1 MQGDTWSGVSV
12 VVPVYNGA
20 RLVERLVREVVASL
34 DATGEPHELLL
45 IEDGS
50 EDSSWDAI
58 VTAASRSPDVKGFRL
73 SRNFG
78 QQIAVSAGIA
88 KARGK
93 YVIVMDC
100 DLQNPASAIPEIL
113 SSLRAGNEL
122 VYTVSKVRNNTRDA
136 VTSRL
141 FWFVLTKIFR
151 APVVKHQLMMK
162 GMTSRMARIYDSY
175 PEATRTVAGIVGDI
189 GYKHAV
195 IEVENAPRGEG
206 KSNYG
211 FFKRFDLMVDM
222 IISMAAAPL
231 KILIYAGLAG
241 CIATLIAAIY
251 FLAATLF
258 HSVVSGVT
266 VVILAV
272 CLFGSLVIAVLG
284 IVGVYL
290 ANIYAEVRRRPLF
303 LIADETRFHG

>member
-1 MQGDTWSGVSV
+1 MQGESWSGVSV

-20 RLVERLVREVVASL
+20 RLVERLVREVAASL
-34 DATGEPHELLL
+34 NGEPYELLL

-50 EDSSWDAI
+50 QDSSWDAI
-58 VTAASRSPDVKGFRL
+58 VTAASLSPDVKGFRL

-88 KARGK
+88 QARGK

-113 SSLRAGNEL
+113 RSLRAGNEL
-122 VYTVSKVRNNTRDA
+122 VYTVSKTRNNTRDA
-136 VTSRL
+136 LTSQL
-141 FWFVLTKIFR
+141 FWFVLTKIFK
-151 APVVKHQLMMK
+151 ASVVKHQLMMK
-162 GMTSRMARIYDSY
+162 GMTSKMARIYDSY

-189 GYKHAV
+189 GYRHAV
-195 IEVENAPRGEG
+195 IEVENARRSEG

-211 FFKRFDLMVDM
+211 FFKRFDLMIDM
-222 IISMAAAPL
+222 IISIAAAPL

-241 CIATLIAAIY
+241 FIAALLASIY
-251 FLAATLF
+251 FLAAALF
-258 HSVVSGVT
+258 HSAPSGIT
-266 VVILAV
+266 VVVLAIF
-272 CLFGSLVIAVLG
+272 LFGSLMTLMLG

-303 LIADETRFHG
+303 LIAEETRSNG

>member
-1 MQGDTWSGVSV
+1 MRGDTWSGVSV

-20 RLVERLVREVVASL
+20 GLVERLVQEVVASL
-34 DATGEPHELLL
+34 AGTGEPYELLL

-50 EDSSWDAI
+50 RDSSWDAI
-58 VTAASRSPDVKGFRL
+58 LTAASLCPDVKGFRL

-88 KARGK
+88 QARGK

-100 DLQNPASAIPEIL
+100 DLQNPASAIPSIL
-113 SSLRAGNEL
+113 SALRSGNEL
-122 VYTVSKVRNNTRDA
+122 VYTVSKTRNNARDA

-141 FWFVLTKIFR
+141 FWFVLTKIFK

-175 PEATRTVAGIVGDI
+175 PEVTRTVAGIVGDI

-195 IEVENAPRGEG
+195 IEVENAQRGEG

-211 FFKRFDLMVDM
+211 FFKRFDLMIDM
-222 IISMAAAPL
+222 IISIAAAPL
-231 KILIYAGLAG
+231 KFLIYAGLAG
-241 CIATLIAAIY
+241 FIATLMASIY
-251 FLAATLF
+251 FLAAALF

-266 VVILAV
+266 VLILV
-272 CLFGSLVIAVLG
+272 TCLFGSLMVSVLG

-303 LIADETRFHG
+303 LIAEETRSHG

>member
-20 RLVERLVREVVASL
+20 RLVERLVQEVAASL
-34 DATGEPHELLL
+34 NGEPYELLL

-50 EDSSWDAI
+50 QDSSWDAI
-58 VTAASRSPDVKGFRL
+58 VTAASLSPHVKGFRL

-113 SSLRAGNEL
+113 KALRAGHEL
-122 VYTVSKVRNNTRDA
+122 VYTVSKTRNNTRDA
-136 VTSRL
+136 LTSQL
-141 FWFVLTKIFR
+141 FWFVLTRIFK
-151 APVVKHQLMMK
+151 ASVVKHQLMMK
-162 GMTSRMARIYDSY
+162 GMTSKMARIYDSY

-189 GYKHAV
+189 GYRHAV
-195 IEVENAPRGEG
+195 IEVENARRGEG

-211 FFKRFDLMVDM
+211 FFKRFDLMIDM
-222 IISMAAAPL
+222 IISIAAAPL
-231 KILIYAGLAG
+231 KILIYAGFAG
-241 CIATLIAAIY
+241 FIATLLASVY
-251 FLAATLF
+251 FLAAALF
-258 HSVVSGVT
+258 HSAPSGVT
-266 VVILAV
+266 VIVLSV
-272 CLFGSLVIAVLG
+272 FLFGSLMTCILG

-303 LIADETRFHG
+303 LIAEETRSNG

>member
-1 MQGDTWSGVSV
+1 MQGEPWSGVSV

-20 RLVERLVREVVASL
+20 RLVARLVQEVAASL
-34 DATGEPHELLL
+34 NGEPYELLL

-50 EDSSWDAI
+50 QDSSWDAI
-58 VTAASRSPDVKGFRL
+58 VTAASLSPDVKGFRL

-100 DLQNPASAIPEIL
+100 DLQNPAPAIPEIL
-113 SSLRAGNEL
+113 GLLRAGHEL
-122 VYTVSKVRNNTRDA
+122 VYTVSKTRNNTRDA
-136 VTSRL
+136 LTSQL
-141 FWFVLTKIFR
+141 FWFVLTRIFK
-151 APVVKHQLMMK
+151 AAAVKHQLMMK
-162 GMTSRMARIYDSY
+162 GMTSKMARIYDSY

-189 GYKHAV
+189 GYRHAV
-195 IEVENAPRGEG
+195 IEVENARRGEG
-206 KSNYG
+206 TSNYG
-211 FFKRFDLMVDM
+211 FFKRFDLMIDM
-222 IISMAAAPL
+222 IISIAAAPL

-241 CIATLIAAIY
+241 LIATLLASVY
-251 FLAATLF
+251 FLAAALF
-258 HSVVSGVT
+258 HSAPSGVT
-266 VVILAV
+266 VIVLAV
-272 CLFGSLVIAVLG
+272 FLFGSLVTCILG

-303 LIADETRFHG
+303 LIAEETSSNG

>member
-1 MQGDTWSGVSV
+1 MHGDTWSGVSV
-12 VVPVYNGA
+12 VVAVYNGA
-20 RLVERLVREVVASL
+20 RLVERLAQEVAASL
-34 DATGEPHELLL
+34 AGEPYELLL

-50 EDSSWDAI
+50 QDSSWDAI
-58 VTAASRSPDVKGFRL
+58 AAAASLSPHVKGFRL

-88 KARGK
+88 KARGN

-113 SSLRAGNEL
+113 SALRAGNEL
-122 VYTVSKVRNNTRDA
+122 VYTVSKTRNNIRDA
-136 VTSRL
+136 LTSQL
-141 FWFVLTKIFR
+141 FWFVLTRIFK
-151 APVVKHQLMMK
+151 ASVVKHQLMMK

-189 GYKHAV
+189 GYRHAV
-195 IEVENAPRGEG
+195 IEVENARRGEG

-211 FFKRFDLMVDM
+211 FFKRFDLMIDM
-222 IISMAAAPL
+222 IISMAVAPL

-241 CIATLIAAIY
+241 LIATLMAAVY
-251 FLAATLF
+251 FLAAAPF
-258 HSVVSGVT
+258 HSAPSGIT
-266 VVILAV
+266 VIVLAV
-272 CLFGSLVIAVLG
+272 LLFGSLMTLTLG
-284 IVGVYL
+284 IIGVYL

-303 LIADETRFHG
+303 LIAEETGSNG

>member
-1 MQGDTWSGVSV
+1 MQGEPWSGVSV

-20 RLVERLVREVVASL
+20 RLVERLVQEVAASL
-34 DATGEPHELLL
+34 DGEPYELLL

-50 EDSSWDAI
+50 QDSSWDAI
-58 VTAASRSPDVKGFRL
+58 VTAASLSPDVKGFRL

-113 SSLRAGNEL
+113 KSLRAGHEL
-122 VYTVSKVRNNTRDA
+122 VYTVSKTRNNTRDA
-136 VTSRL
+136 LTSQL
-141 FWFVLTKIFR
+141 FWFVLTRIFK
-151 APVVKHQLMMK
+151 ASVVKHQLMMK
-162 GMTSRMARIYDSY
+162 GMTSKMARIYDSY

-189 GYKHAV
+189 GYRHAV
-195 IEVENAPRGEG
+195 IEVENARRGEG

-211 FFKRFDLMVDM
+211 FFKRFDLMIDM
-222 IISMAAAPL
+222 IISIAAAPL
-231 KILIYAGLAG
+231 KILIYTGLAG
-241 CIATLIAAIY
+241 LIATLLASGY
-251 FLAATLF
+251 FLAAALF
-258 HSVVSGVT
+258 HSAPSGFT
-266 VVILAV
+266 VIVLAIF
-272 CLFGSLVIAVLG
+272 LFGSLMTLLLG

-303 LIADETRFHG
+303 LIAEETRSNG

>member
-1 MQGDTWSGVSV
+1 MQGDTWPGVSV

-20 RLVERLVREVVASL
+20 RLVERLVQEVVASL
-34 DATGEPHELLL
+34 DATGEPYELLL

-50 EDSSWDAI
+50 QDSSWDAI
-58 VTAASRSPDVKGFRL
+58 VTAASRCPQVKGYRL

-88 KARGK
+88 QARGR
-93 YVIVMDC
+93 YVIVMDG
-100 DLQNPASAIPEIL
+100 DLQNPPSAIPEIL
-113 SSLRAGNEL
+113 RALRAGNEL
-122 VYTVSKVRNNTRDA
+122 VYTVSKTRNNARDA
-136 VTSRL
+136 ATSRL

-151 APVVKHQLMMK
+151 ARVVERQLMMK
-162 GMTSRMARIYDSY
+162 GMTSRMAGIYASY

-189 GYKHAV
+189 GYRHAV
-195 IEVENAPRGEG
+195 IEVENARRGDG

-222 IISMAAAPL
+222 IISIAAAPL
-231 KILIYAGLAG
+231 KILIYAGLFG
-241 CIATLIAAIY
+241 FIATLVASICFLTAALLY
-251 FLAATLF
+251 SA
-258 HSVVSGVT
+258 VSGVT
-266 VVILAV
+266 VLVLAL
-272 CLFGSLVIAVLG
+272 CLFCSLIISVLG

-303 LIADETRFHG
+303 LISEQTHPHG

>member
-1 MQGDTWSGVSV
+1 MQSDTWSGVSV

-20 RLVERLVREVVASL
+20 RLVARLVQEVAASF
-34 DATGEPHELLL
+34 DAVGEPYELLL

-50 EDSSWDAI
+50 QDSSWDAI
-58 VTAASRSPDVKGFRL
+58 VSAASRCPDVKGFRL

-113 SSLRAGNEL
+113 SALRAGNEL
-122 VYTVSKVRNNTRDA
+122 VYTVSKTRNNTRDA

-141 FWFVLTKIFR
+141 FWFVLTRIFR
-151 APVVKHQLMMK
+151 ASIVKHQLMMK
-162 GMTSRMARIYDSY
+162 GMTSRMARIYDGY

-195 IEVENAPRGEG
+195 IEVENARRAEG

-211 FFKRFDLMVDM
+211 FFKRFDLMIDM
-222 IISMAAAPL
+222 IISIAAAPL

-241 CIATLIAAIY
+241 FIAALTASVY
-251 FLAATLF
+251 FMAAALF
-258 HSVVSGVT
+258 HSVPSGVT
-266 VVILAV
+266 VIVLAV
-272 CLFGSLVIAVLG
+272 FLFGSLMTLILG
-284 IVGVYL
+284 VVGVYL

-303 LIADETRFHG
+303 LIAEETGSHG